1 MIDNIKQEDQEKKDT
16 KMDKLTS
23 LMGRK
28 TGKILIIY
36 YRIERSS

>member
-1 MIDNIKQEDQEKKDT
+1 MIENIKQEDQEKKDT
-16 KMDKLTS
+16 KMDKLTA